1 MTRTFLAGVALLGAT
16 TCASPSLA
24 EDPPPVTVT
33 PAVPASAPAV
43 TTAAPAVTTA
53 APPVTVTVTPG
64 APAVTVTP
72 ATPASGSTTVSAPV
86 PAPGSPPPP
95 APADTGSLDLFSKDT
110 ISLLVDWR
118 LAVANGAPS
127 FVNGGFGKTRFQGN
141 GNGGFS
147 AVFAPFEADAVWNPR
162 FSDTLSGN
170 FSAAWQRGHD
180 DGFDLMEGFLN
191 YLPDQSGAVRYS
203 GRIGLMW
210 PEISLEHSTG
220 GAWSVVNTITPS
232 AINSWVGEEV
242 KVLGAEVSLHTSLGE
257 HDFGVTGGVF
267 GWNDTSGTL
276 LSFRGWALQDIKA
289 TAFGNFRLP
298 PLNPFITEVQQHQ
311 TDNTIE
317 IDHQP
322 GWYARAD
329 WHPPWPFG
337 VALFY
342 YDNRGDPESF
352 TTALQWGWRTRFWNL
367 GINID
372 VAPNTKILAQG
383 MTGST
388 IMGFPE
394 NGVPWV
400 HTDFRSAF
408 VLGVHDFGPFAL
420 TGRIEGFQTREH
432 GSEMPPDD
440 DEDGWAATM
449 DARIPIDNHFTAF
462 IEAMNVN
469 SRRGTRVTLED
480 LASPFES
487 QTVFQ
492 ISLRAKL

>member
-1 MTRTFLAGVALLGAT
+1 MTRTSLAVVALLGAAV
-16 TCASPSLA
+16 CASPGLA
-24 EDPPPVTVT
+24 EDPPVTVS
-33 PAVPASAPAV
+33 PSVPAS
-43 TTAAPAVTTA
+43 TL
-53 APPVTVTVTPG
+53 APPSVTVS
-64 APAVTVTP
+64 PAEPASASPSVTVSP
-72 ATPASGSTTVSAPV
+72 SGPASASA
-86 PAPGSPPPP
+86 PPP

-110 ISLLVDWR
+110 ISVLLDWR
-118 LAVANGAPS
+118 LAVANGAQS
-127 FVNGGFGKTRFQGN
+127 FVDGGFGKTRFQGN
-141 GNGGFS
+141 GNGGYS
-147 AVFAPFEADAVWNPR
+147 AIFAPVEADVVWNPR
-162 FSDTLSGN
+162 FTESLSAN
-170 FSAAWQRGHD
+170 VSAAWQRGHD
-180 DGFDLMEGFLN
+180 DGFDLLEAFLN
-191 YLPDQSGAVRYS
+191 YLPDQSGTVRVA
-203 GRIGLMW
+203 GRMGLMW

-242 KVLGAEVSLHTSLGE
+242 KVLGAEISLHSSLGP

-276 LSFRGWALQDIKA
+276 LSYRGWALQDIKS

-298 PLNPFITEVQQHQ
+298 PLNPFITQLQQNQ

-342 YDNRGDPESF
+342 YDNRGDPEAF
-352 TTALQWGWRTRFWNL
+352 TAADQWGWRTRFWNL
-367 GINID
+367 GIDAD
-372 VAPNTKILAQG
+372 VAPNTKVLMQG

-388 IMGFPE
+388 IMGFPL
-394 NGVPWV
+394 NGTPWV

-408 VLGVHDFGPFAL
+408 VLAVHDFGPLAL

-432 GSEMPPDD
+432 GSEMPPDN
-440 DEDGWAATM
+440 DEDGWAATV
-449 DARIPIDNHFTAF
+449 ATRIPIDQHFTVF
-462 IEAMNVN
+462 VEALNVN
-469 SRRGTRVTLED
+469 SRRGTRVDLEG

-492 ISLRAKL
+492 IALRAKL

>member
-1 MTRTFLAGVALLGAT
+1 M
-16 TCASPSLA
+16 
-24 EDPPPVTVT
+24 
-33 PAVPASAPAV
+33 
-43 TTAAPAVTTA
+43 
-53 APPVTVTVTPG
+53 
-64 APAVTVTP
+64 
-72 ATPASGSTTVSAPV
+72 
-86 PAPGSPPPP
+86 
-95 APADTGSLDLFSKDT
+95 DLFSKDT
-110 ISLLVDWR
+110 ISVLLDWR

-147 AVFAPFEADAVWNPR
+147 TIFAPVEADVVWNPR
-162 FSDTLSGN
+162 FSDTLSANVSG
-170 FSAAWQRGHD
+170 AWQRGHD
-180 DGFDLMEGFLN
+180 AGFDLMEGFLN
-191 YLPDQSGAVRYS
+191 YLPDQSGAVRVS
-203 GRIGLMW
+203 GRVGLMW

-242 KVLGAEVSLHTSLGE
+242 KVLGTEMSLHTSLGE
-257 HDFGVTGGVF
+257 HDFGATGGVF

-276 LSFRGWALQDIKA
+276 LSFRGWSLQDIKA

-298 PLNPFITEVQQHQ
+298 PLNNFITLLQANK

-322 GWYARAD
+322 GWYARAE

-342 YDNRGDPESF
+342 YDNRGDPEAF
-352 TTALQWGWRTRFWNL
+352 TAADQWGWRTRFWNL
-367 GINID
+367 SFD
-372 VAPNTKILAQG
+372 AHVAPHTKILVQG

-394 NGVPWV
+394 FGTTGAPWV
-400 HTDFRSAF
+400 HTDFRSAY
-408 VLGVHDFGPFAL
+408 VLAVHDFGPFAL

-432 GSEMPPDD
+432 GSEMPPDN
-440 DEDGWAATM
+440 DEDGWAATVA
-449 DARIPIDNHFTAF
+449 ARIPIDSHFTAF
-462 IEAMNVN
+462 VEAMNVN
-469 SRRGTRVTLED
+469 SRRGTRVDLEG
-480 LASPFES
+480 LGSPFES

-492 ISLRAKL
+492 IALRAKL